1 MKPYKHFRWLLMWL
15 MGVFIPVFGLQGA
28 LLTALDKTDFWGPL
42 SWSYATHA
50 LLTLGIG
57 WGILRGHQKVPDLIG
72 FLFMG
77 GSLLKFAA
85 YFLLFKPFCFGRALR
100 PRLVIFSL
108 WNSLRLRP
116 HLGNHLR
123 SPALGNQS
131 TLNF

>member
-28 LLTALDKTDFWGPL
+28 LFTALDKTDFWGPL
-42 SWSYATHA
+42 AWSYATHA

-85 YFLLFKPFCFGRALR
+85 YFLLFKPFVLAGLGDRGWSFFLFGIPYACALTLETIYVA
-100 PRLVIFSL
+100 RL
-108 WNSLRLRP
+108 
-116 HLGNHLR
+116 LGI
-123 SPALGNQS
+123 NQR
-131 TLNF
+131 